1 MDNFFSCFEMH
12 SSFRDDHFC
21 GSSASFLFCLGFF
34 FQKGKTSYEC
44 SPVRTDGC
52 ATQEMRLKST
62 AALSET
68 KHSLSGRSAHMPPHS
83 STERLTRLTRPFQS
97 PLFTSSPQEKSI
109 WQHPCPPLFPAVT
122 HLLSLHQ
129 SAEKLCWGRL
139 HAPPHTPSTHTHTHT
154 LFALMAP

>member
-1 MDNFFSCFEMH
+1 M
-12 SSFRDDHFC
+12 
-21 GSSASFLFCLGFF
+21 
-34 FQKGKTSYEC
+34 
-44 SPVRTDGC
+44 PVRTDGC
-52 ATQEMRLKST
+52 TQEMRLKST
-62 AALSET
+62 APLSET
-68 KHSLSGRSAHMPPHS
+68 KHSLSGRSSHMPPHS

-139 HAPPHTPSTHTHTHT
+139 HAPPHTPSTHTHSFCFDGPINSEVFNSFGHHNPSSSK
-154 LFALMAP
+154 ALSFFSQGGGRETTGC